1 MFCGEPFQKNIRH
14 PYRNNSHEVTTL
26 RFKEQVLLSCQK
38 RNNQIRKIVAIIAR
52 YHMSSRATFM
62 NPEKNILFWRKKC
75 KKLTGRIEQEGGCYT
90 VKKLHQKTNEIA
102 DSPTVYTTKRLKK
115 N

>member
-38 RNNQIRKIVAIIAR
+38 RNNQIRKIVALRLSSCNDLDAVEAH

-62 NPEKNILFWRKKC
+62 NRKKHFILE
-75 KKLTGRIEQEGGCYT
+75 KKM
-90 VKKLHQKTNEIA
+90 QKA
-102 DSPTVYTTKRLKK
+102 YWAAS
-115 N
+115 